1 MTKRITTLLIALMC
15 CGAGFAQKTEVRRL
29 EGEIGIGLVNGVNS
43 LTLDNCA
50 TGPKLYGEL
59 RYNFRM
65 LPIDVGMQ
73 VSGSYFWREA
83 ESQPER
89 LKSRSYNVMAVAD
102 YNLFR
107 GRRVS
112 LFAGVGVGLGVLS
125 MSHPIDIKNPDAHW
139 AGYSTGEGKN
149 KPCFSPRVGVEL
161 FNHLR
166 LTVHYMA
173 EEKANNHFGFSI
185 GGVIGGGR
193 KR

>member
-1 MTKRITTLLIALMC
+1 MTKRITILFAALGGC
-15 CGAGFAQKTEVRRL
+15 ATSFAQKIEVRRL
-29 EGEIGIGLVNGVNS
+29 EGEIGFGLINDVNS

-65 LPIDVGMQ
+65 LPIDVGLQ
-73 VSGSYFWREA
+73 VSGSYFHRETDNQA
-83 ESQPER
+83 ER
-89 LKSRSYNVMAVAD
+89 LKSKSYNIMAVAD
-102 YNLFR
+102 YNLFH
-107 GRRVS
+107 GRKLSV
-112 LFAGVGVGLGVLS
+112 FAGIGVGLGVLD
-125 MSHPIDIKNPDAHW
+125 MSYPIDIKNPDAHW
-139 AGYSTGEGKN
+139 TGYSTGDGKN
-149 KPCFSPRVGVEL
+149 KPCFSPRVGIEL

-173 EEKANNHFGFSI
+173 EEKANNHFGVSI